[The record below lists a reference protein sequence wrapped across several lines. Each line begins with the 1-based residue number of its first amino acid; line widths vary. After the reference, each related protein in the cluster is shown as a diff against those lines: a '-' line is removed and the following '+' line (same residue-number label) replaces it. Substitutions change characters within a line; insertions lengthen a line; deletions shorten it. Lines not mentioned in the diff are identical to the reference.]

1 MQKPCDLDF
10 CTNSGSLVCTAC
22 KSARYCC
29 REHQRQAWP
38 MHRSVCKVA
47 AAHGELKTRLA
58 SGELAEA
65 EAGCQRLSVL
75 SADATKVHELT
86 AAGTLEA
93 LVGALLRHG
102 ALSGHLNPNPA
113 LAAIRAGEQGQV
125 YSGLSPNVRPASLA
139 PAGRCRREVPSLK
152 PP

>member
-10 CTNSGSLVCTAC
+10 CTTAGGLVCTAC

-38 MHRSVCKVA
+38 MHRSACKLA

-58 SGELAEA
+58 SGELMEA
-65 EAGCQRLSVL
+65 EAACQQLSVL
-75 SADATKVHELT
+75 SADASKVHELT
-86 AAGTLEA
+86 AAGVLET

-102 ALSGHLNPNPA
+102 ALGGHLNPNPT
-113 LAAIRAGEQGQV
+113 LAALPRRRAGPGVLGIERQRQP
-125 YSGLSPNVRPASLA
+125 YHEP
-139 PAGRCRREVPSLK
+139 
-152 PP
+152 

>member
-1 MQKPCDLDF
+1 VSFLRYGLLGELESASAAPRAVPSRHRMQKPCDLDF
-10 CTNSGSLVCTAC
+10 CTNAGGLVCTAC

-38 MHRSVCKVA
+38 MHRSTCKLA

-58 SGELAEA
+58 SGELIEA
-65 EAGCQRLSVL
+65 EAGCQQLSVF

-86 AAGTLEA
+86 AAGLLET

-102 ALSGHLNPNPA
+102 VLGGHLDPTQP
-113 LAAIRAGEQGQV
+113 
-125 YSGLSPNVRPASLA
+125 
-139 PAGRCRREVPSLK
+139 
-152 PP
+152 

>member
-10 CTNSGSLVCTAC
+10 CTNAGGLVCTAC

-38 MHRSVCKVA
+38 MHRSACKLA
-47 AAHGELKTRLA
+47 ATHGELKTRLA
-58 SGELAEA
+58 SGELTEA
-65 EAGCQRLSVL
+65 EAACQLLSVL

-86 AAGTLEA
+86 AVGVLET

-102 ALSGHLNPNPA
+102 ALGGHLNQNPT
-113 LAAIRAGEQGQV
+113 LAALPRRRTGP
-125 YSGLSPNVRPASLA
+125 GLL
-139 PAGRCRREVPSLK
+139 
-152 PP
+152 